1 MEKGGKFE
9 MKEERFLKLTYI
21 HDIATI
27 VSIFLSVFHVMK
39 GTGSKIRDVLC
50 GSFLVM
56 QIFAALKIG
65 ARFLEKKNDLQKS
78 MEELYHRSEK
88 EWGAGWKS
96 SLLLY
101 VLISVTVFFKVG
113 VPLLLGKDNEKEG
126 GV

>member
-1 MEKGGKFE
+1 
-9 MKEERFLKLTYI
+9 
-21 HDIATI
+21 
-27 VSIFLSVFHVMK
+27 
-39 GTGSKIRDVLC
+39 
-50 GSFLVM
+50 M

-101 VLISVTVFFKVG
+101 VLISVSVFFKVG
-113 VPLLLGKDNEKEG
+113 VPLLLGKDNEKES